1 MLTTAQAAGARKTRE
16 KRWGNQAGKKR
27 KAQSRQSLPHDR
39 EAEESLIGII
49 LLYSKER
56 EKNNFHP
63 LPIIFEAGLEPCD
76 FYYSQNREIF
86 QAAVELYEMRRPIDP
101 LSILNHLKKK
111 GKEVEGSL
119 FSKLI
124 ELANS
129 IPYAD
134 AETTFHYAQ
143 IVKEASKRRQLVAR
157 GFEVFKAAQDSTLP
171 IIQPYQ
177 LKKSQKEFKQLKK

>member
-1 MLTTAQAAGARKTRE
+1 
-16 KRWGNQAGKKR
+16 
-27 KAQSRQSLPHDR
+27 
-39 EAEESLIGII
+39 
-49 LLYSKER
+49 
-56 EKNNFHP
+56 
-63 LPIIFEAGLEPCD
+63 
-76 FYYSQNREIF
+76 
-86 QAAVELYEMRRPIDP
+86 
-101 LSILNHLKKK
+101 
-111 GKEVEGSL
+111 
-119 FSKLI
+119 
-124 ELANS
+124 LASS